1 MTETQRTRVRRN
13 AARGHYD
20 IEQIR
25 AVLDSNQIC
34 HVAFI
39 AAGEP
44 RIIPTLYMRRDDH
57 LYLHGNR
64 QAALLRH
71 LAAGGFA
78 CVSVMTLDGVVVA
91 RSGFHC
97 SMNYRSAV
105 VFGRGEQI
113 APEEHEAVLEAF
125 VAALV
130 PGHEAAVR
138 RATPQELAA
147 TVVVRIPINEASAKI
162 RSGPPID
169 DQGDLE
175 ADVWAG
181 VIPLAPRVLEP
192 VAAPDLA
199 ATVVLPDYIRDYGPV
214 R

>member
-1 MTETQRTRVRRN
+1 
-13 AARGHYD
+13 
-20 IEQIR
+20 
-25 AVLDSNQIC
+25 
-34 HVAFI
+34 
-39 AAGEP
+39 
-44 RIIPTLYMRRDDH
+44 
-57 LYLHGNR
+57 
-64 QAALLRH
+64 
-71 LAAGGFA
+71 
-78 CVSVMTLDGVVVA
+78 
-91 RSGFHC
+91 
-97 SMNYRSAV
+97 
-105 VFGRGEQI
+105 
-113 APEEHEAVLEAF
+113 
-125 VAALV
+125 
-130 PGHEAAVR
+130 R

-199 ATVVLPDYIRDYGPV
+199 DTVVLPDYIRDYGPV

>member
-39 AAGEP
+39 TDGEP
-44 RIIPTLYMRRDDH
+44 RIIPTLYMRRDDY

-113 APEEHEAVLEAF
+113 PPEEHEAVLEALLQRSYP
-125 VAALV
+125 VTRRPCGVPRRRSLPLLSWSAYRSMKHPPRSAAD
-130 PGHEAAVR
+130 R
-138 RATPQELAA
+138 RSTIKATFRLM
-147 TVVVRIPINEASAKI
+147 
-162 RSGPPID
+162 SGR
-169 DQGDLE
+169 G
-175 ADVWAG
+175 
-181 VIPLAPRVLEP
+181 
-192 VAAPDLA
+192 
-199 ATVVLPDYIRDYGPV
+199 
-214 R
+214 